1 MMTFKRVLESMGT
14 RLEHMG
20 LAGGA
25 RDHVVCVQEQ
35 LHLGN
40 LTLTLGYLS
49 AVRPRR
55 TLSFLTKVLKVLDVC
70 LMYILGLVPAVCH
83 PCSTQST
90 EKKHVLLSGPICND
104 WRTGLAVL

>member
-1 MMTFKRVLESMGT
+1 MGT

-25 RDHVVCVQEQ
+25 RDPVFLNTGVCVQEQ
-35 LHLGN
+35 LHLEN

-49 AVRPRR
+49 AVIPRR

-70 LMYILGLVPAVCH
+70 LMYILGLVPAVCY